1 MSAATSAALALA
13 LYVAFF
19 VLAFGWRTWRQ
30 IRTTG
35 SSGFQGISGRPGSGE
50 WWGGVLFVVAIAL
63 GVAGPVLQLADAL
76 APISALDRSAAQA
89 AGIVL
94 AVVGIAV
101 TVLSQLAMGTSW
113 RIGIDETAPTDLVT
127 DGVFALVRNPIFSAM
142 IVCAAGLTLLVP
154 NVVSV
159 VGLLVLVLAIQLQ
172 VRQAEEPFLT
182 RTLGAPYRDYARRTG
197 RFVPGIG
204 RIAGR

>member
-1 MSAATSAALALA
+1 MSAATSAVIALA
-13 LYVAFF
+13 LYVVFF

-35 SSGFQGISGRPGSGE
+35 SSGFQGVSGRPGSGE

-63 GVAGPVLQLADAL
+63 GVAGPVLQLIDVL
-76 APISALDRSAAQA
+76 APIAALDGGVAQA
-89 AGIVL
+89 AGIAL

-142 IVCAAGLTLLVP
+142 IVCAAGLALLVP

-159 VGLLVLVLAIQLQ
+159 IGLLVLVLAIQLQ
-172 VRQAEEPFLT
+172 VRQAEEPFLA

-197 RFVPGIG
+197 RFVPGVG
-204 RIAGR
+204 RLAEH